1 MTKFLFKI
9 AYFFIPLLSFAQV
22 TDNKKLL
29 SAIHTQEIFTESV
42 KNQHG
47 IKYPIFRVYQFDD
60 KSGQNLIVL
69 TESFDGITSNKDSL
83 HHNIKAFGFVKNQIG
98 LIKKWEIND
107 FKIKQEYTVESSIWF
122 WTKYCLFED
131 IDKDGLAD
139 PILVYGT
146 SGSNG
151 FDDGRIKIF
160 AMYKNQKIGIRQQ
173 NGALD
178 FERNTQ
184 VDKAFYTLPVSIQAS
199 VKAIIEK
206 IIEDD
211 RAIFPYGW
219 QDAMKKKKTYFDER
233 N

>member
-9 AYFFIPLLSFAQV
+9 TYFFIPLLSFAQI
-22 TDNKKLL
+22 TDNKRLL
-29 SAIHTQEIFTESV
+29 PYNTIQEIFNDSV

-69 TESFDGITSNKDSL
+69 TESFDGVTPNKDSL
-83 HHNIKAFGFVKNQIG
+83 HHNIKAFGFVKNPTG
-98 LIKKWEIND
+98 LVKKWEIND
-107 FKIKQEYTVESSIWF
+107 FKLKQEHTIESSIWF
-122 WTKYCLFED
+122 WTKYCLFQD
-131 IDKDGLAD
+131 IDKDGLID
-139 PILVYGT
+139 PIIVYGT

-160 AMYKNQKIGIRQQ
+160 VLFKNQKIGIRHQ
-173 NGALD
+173 NGTFD

-184 VDKAFYTLPVSIQAS
+184 VDKVFYALPASIQTS

-211 RAIFPYGW
+211 KAIFPYGW
-219 QDAMKKKKTYFDER
+219 KDAMKQKKTYFDER